1 MKKQFLILV
10 LAVASISVTAQKPDS
25 GSNRSRNDSLTVDS
39 KFLSVRD
46 IDQFI
51 NGLKD
56 KWTVTQYEQFWQ
68 AFNQMVA
75 TKEKEYYGKK

>member
-1 MKKQFLILV
+1 MKKQFLILALV
-10 LAVASISVTAQKPDS
+10 VSAMSATAQKPDS
-25 GSNRSRNDSLTVDS
+25 SLNRKSKDSLTVDT

-75 TKEKEYYGKK
+75 TKEKEYYDKK